1 MSMIE
6 LQHASRWYG
15 QIIGL
20 NDVSCTI
27 GPGLTALLGPNGAGK
42 STMIKLLTGLIRP
55 SSGIVH
61 VLDEKPFA
69 NPTVLSRLGYCP
81 EIDNFYEDMTGREFV
96 EQMAAMSGYGG
107 AERTRRV
114 AEAIER
120 VGMADRCDRKIA
132 GYSKGMRQRIKV
144 AQAILHDPE
153 VLILDEPLNGLDP
166 VGRREMTDLMLSYAQ
181 AGKCVLISS
190 HILYEVEQLTENILL
205 MQRGRLLARGSV
217 RAIRDLMD
225 KHPHHI
231 AIETD
236 RPRELATALLTHPS
250 VLGAR
255 LDPKDPSLVVVET
268 AQPDAFY
275 SRLPE
280 VTLEGR
286 YEIRR
291 FDSPDNNLESVLRY
305 LLDMKGD

>member
-1 MSMIE
+1 MIE
-6 LQHASRWYG
+6 LQNASRWYG

-42 STMIKLLTGLIRP
+42 STLIKLLTGLIRP
-55 SSGIVH
+55 STGIVH
-61 VLDEKPFA
+61 VLGEKPFA
-69 NPTVLSRLGYCP
+69 NAKVLAKLGYCP

-96 EQMAAMSGYGG
+96 TQMAAMSGLAGT
-107 AERTRRV
+107 ALKQRV
-114 AEAIER
+114 DDSIER
-120 VGMADRCDRKIA
+120 VGMTDRCDRKIA

-144 AQAILHDPE
+144 AQAILHNPD
-153 VLILDEPLNGLDP
+153 VLVLDEPLNGLDP
-166 VGRREMTDLMLSYAQ
+166 LGRREMTELMVSYAQ

-205 MQRGRLLARGSV
+205 MQRGRLLAQGSV
-217 RAIRDLMD
+217 RAIRELMD
-225 KHPHHI
+225 RHPHHI

-236 RPRELATALLTHPS
+236 RPRELATALMAHPS
-250 VLGAR
+250 VLGTR
-255 LDPKDPSLVVVET
+255 LDPKRESVVIVET
-268 AQPDAFY
+268 SRPDAFY

-280 VTLEGR
+280 VALASD

-305 LLDMKGD
+305 LLDNKKDG